1 MAIWVVTQVSFA
13 SLSLASRPVKS
24 RLQRLSSFTE
34 WVDSPHTVL
43 YLPSKAASPLGRT
56 TARPAMPNPLQAIGL
71 VKITT
76 PPRLSTKYQKERIR
90 SARFWREFHSFFVT
104 LLLECL
110 RLTGTQEIPFNVS
123 RCTAACRDRVTA
135 HGVFG
140 CGADTGATSTS
151 FGPSIPASTRLLL
164 GNTSIRD
171 ESTCES
177 MSSHLFEVAKTT
189 KASGLVSS
197 EVVLAYGIPDR
208 LLQPNMCHIRHI
220 EVLVPDPTKI
230 RLICREL
237 PPSRPHCNS

>member
-34 WVDSPHTVL
+34 WVDSPHTAL

-76 PPRLSTKYQKERIR
+76 PRRLSTKYQKERIR

-110 RLTGTQEIPFNVS
+110 RLTGTKRSLSMFLGALPRAVTGSPPTACSAVGPIPGQPPHLS
-123 RCTAACRDRVTA
+123 ALQY
-135 HGVFG
+135 
-140 CGADTGATSTS
+140 
-151 FGPSIPASTRLLL
+151 LLL
-164 GNTSIRD
+164 PA
-171 ESTCES
+171 C
-177 MSSHLFEVAKTT
+177 
-189 KASGLVSS
+189 
-197 EVVLAYGIPDR
+197 
-208 LLQPNMCHIRHI
+208 C
-220 EVLVPDPTKI
+220 
-230 RLICREL
+230 
-237 PPSRPHCNS
+237 